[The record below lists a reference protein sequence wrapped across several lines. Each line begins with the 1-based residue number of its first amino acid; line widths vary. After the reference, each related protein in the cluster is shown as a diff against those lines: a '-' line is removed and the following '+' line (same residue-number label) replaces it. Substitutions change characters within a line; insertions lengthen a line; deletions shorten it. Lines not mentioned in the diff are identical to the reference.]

1 MTRMMDDRETWY
13 TLIDSLLSMMLYI
26 NEHYN
31 HSTTPLLHSYLK
43 ISQSGPED
51 KRIVMFVLLIKVLN
65 DFCATFTPL
74 SLVKIH

>member
-43 ISQSGPED
+43 ISQSG
-51 KRIVMFVLLIKVLN
+51 L
-65 DFCATFTPL
+65 
-74 SLVKIH
+74 